1 MIKYS
6 VQILKAAGMKGK
18 KIILILIKNC
28 YTEFFF

>member
-18 KIILILIKNC
+18 HIILILIKNG
-28 YTEFFF
+28 YRVLF